1 MANGPR
7 VPLSGIKVGKTP
19 AHMSTKATSAV
30 PLPTSEDE
38 MTSSEQVSEHA
49 LPGSS
54 ASSSNGSSTNGSST
68 NGSGSGSYGGGRH
81 PSPDRRTAMGI
92 ASIRI
97 AGRLTQNEIT
107 SREARP
113 IDSSTGPDELLQL
126 LGEYLTSGGLQTP
139 ELHVRSNGT
148 TVVLDL
154 QNPAKGFR

>member
-1 MANGPR
+1 MSDGSSGP
-7 VPLSGIKVGKTP
+7 LTGIKIGKGP
-19 AHMSTKATSAV
+19 AHRSSG
-30 PLPTSEDE
+30 
-38 MTSSEQVSEHA
+38 TSSSVTPKPSEVDMTTSDQISEHA
-49 LPGSS
+49 LPGGS
-54 ASSSNGSSTNGSST
+54 SSTNGSS
-68 NGSGSGSYGGGRH
+68 SSSSSSFSSGRH

-107 SREARP
+107 SRDTRP
-113 IDSSTGPDELLQL
+113 MDSSTGPDELLQL
-126 LGEYLTSGGLQTP
+126 LGEYLTSGGLASP

>member
-1 MANGPR
+1 MSNGPG
-7 VPLSGIKVGKTP
+7 VPLTGIKVGKTP
-19 AHMSTKATSAV
+19 AHRSTRTPTTAV
-30 PLPTSEDE
+30 PPQPSSEGDD
-38 MTSSEQVSEHA
+38 MTTSSDQISEHA

-54 ASSSNGSSTNGSST
+54 SAPATNGSS
-68 NGSGSGSYGGGRH
+68 SGSNGAYGAGRH

-97 AGRLTQNEIT
+97 AGRLTQNEIA
-107 SREARP
+107 SRDSRP
-113 IDSSTGPDELLQL
+113 LDASTGPDELLQL
-126 LGEYLTSGGLQTP
+126 LGEYLTSGGLQSP

>member
-1 MANGPR
+1 MSDGSSGP
-7 VPLSGIKVGKTP
+7 LTGIKIGKAP
-19 AHMSTKATSAV
+19 AHRSNGTPSSVTPS
-30 PLPTSEDE
+30 TSEVD
-38 MTSSEQVSEHA
+38 MTTSDQISEHA
-49 LPGSS
+49 LPGGSTS
-54 ASSSNGSSTNGSST
+54 TNGSSNGSSFAA
-68 NGSGSGSYGGGRH
+68 GRH

-107 SREARP
+107 SRDTRP
-113 IDSSTGPDELLQL
+113 MDSSTGPDELLQL
-126 LGEYLTSGGLQTP
+126 LGEYLTSGGLASP